1 MKEYTEEFYKI
12 NLRAV
17 YIEDIV
23 EKVARFLNGLRFDIQ
38 DERSLVIP
46 TNIYEAYQYALKQ
59 EERMQRRKTTR
70 GKYCTRGRGG
80 LSGGKGKS
88 INQQEGTN
96 SSTQQR

>member
-1 MKEYTEEFYKI
+1 M
-12 NLRAV
+12 V
-17 YIEDIV
+17 SV
-23 EKVARFLNGLRFDIQ
+23 Q
-38 DERSLVIP
+38 DALSLVSP
-46 TNIYEAYQYALKQ
+46 TSVDEACQYALKQ